1 MLRLIRYIYL
11 DPIWLQYVS
20 HISTGIQYIYI
31 AKIYLPKSNM
41 STWLQFIY
49 LIQFIY
55 LAPISLPSS
64 NLSTWLQFIYLA
76 PIYLPGS
83 NLSTWLQ
90 FTYLAPIYL
99 PGSNL
104 STWLQFTYLAPMLDL
119 YSWQDWSVPPEQLV
133 YFLQRTYTVR
143 TRKQRNGKTT

>member
-1 MLRLIRYIYL
+1 MLRLVRYIYL

-55 LAPISLPSS
+55 LAPIYLPGF
-64 NLSTWLQFIYLA
+64 NLSTWLQFIYLT

-83 NLSTWLQ
+83 
-90 FTYLAPIYL
+90 
-99 PGSNL
+99 SNL

-133 YFLQRTYTVR
+133 YFLQCTYTVR